1 VAESRNIL
9 VLGASGMLGSAVR
22 QALGPCAGT
31 QSEDPHAD
39 GYLNV
44 LDMPR
49 ERWLSRRYDYII
61 NCIGIL
67 KPAVKERD
75 AASLD
80 RAIRVN
86 ALFPHELASA
96 APDARIIHISTD
108 GVFSGCLGRPY
119 VESDPTDG
127 TDAYGKT
134 KALGECPAPNVLNIR
149 CSIIGR
155 DPLGG
160 KGLIEWVLR
169 ARDGEE
175 LTGFEDQLWNGVT
188 TRQFG
193 ELCRS
198 IIESG
203 TFDRI
208 RQESG
213 VHHFCPNSAISKYD
227 LLCLIREPAG
237 RNVVIRRGRSG
248 APSSR
253 ILGSIY
259 SQLRSVYPGGG
270 TWESVIKGAI

>member
-22 QALGPCAGT
+22 QVLGPCAGT

-39 GYLNV
+39 GYLDV
-44 LDMPR
+44 LRPWAHELPR
-49 ERWLSRRYDYII
+49 SSYII

-67 KPAVKERD
+67 KPAVKEND

-86 ALFPHELASA
+86 ALFPHELAHA
-96 APDARIIHISTD
+96 VPDARIIHISTD

-119 VESDPTDG
+119 VESDPTDS

-169 ARDGEE
+169 AREGEE
-175 LTGFEDQLWNGVT
+175 LTGYEDQLWNGVT

-203 TFDRI
+203 AFDRI

-227 LLCLIREPAG
+227 LLCMIREAAG
-237 RNVVIRRGRSG
+237 RKIVIRRGRSG

-259 SQLRSVYPGGG
+259 SQLRTGDLYPGGRS
-270 TWESVIKGAI
+270 WESVIKGAI